1 METSCRV
8 KFVSAAGEATEE
20 TKNEEQMCKYR
31 ELLRGIQEKEKKL
44 QEDRDVEMEITWVP
58 GTHTCL
64 SAPNPSLGLEI
75 DSFDLP
81 SGLKETTE
89 QLVKKK
95 LEEQNQLTPWEEFLQ
110 KKKEKKKLKKSQR
123 KQVRR
128 ATMISHTLAFSY
140 ITSEFP
146 PQGQEEMSDDDVPAD
161 VDLRDSFFAE
171 ELAKTCERNSTK
183 TCQKP
188 IT

>member
-1 METSCRV
+1 MTKE
-8 KFVSAAGEATEE
+8 K
-20 TKNEEQMCKYR
+20 KNEEQMCKYR
-31 ELLRGIQEKEKKL
+31 ELLRGIQEKEKL
-44 QEDRDVEMEITWVP
+44 QEDKDVEMEITWVP
-58 GTHTCL
+58 GTHTCP
-64 SAPNPSLGLEI
+64 SATNPSLGLEI
-75 DSFDLP
+75 DSFYLP

-110 KKKEKKKLKKSQR
+110 KKKEKKKLKKSQK

-128 ATMISHTLAFSY
+128 ATLITHTLAFSC
-140 ITSEFP
+140 ITFELP

-171 ELAKTCERNSTK
+171 ELAKTRERNSTK
-183 TCQKP
+183 TCQEP